1 MRLFRD
7 LRQRKASRDEWH
19 EEVNLKHIKVK
30 LYHIFNVKLTQKN
43 YMTLFKSCPQR
54 RIIKPPTNFVAKEK
68 LPQL

>member
-30 LYHIFNVKLTQKN
+30 LYHIVQRQTDTDKLYDVVQK
-43 YMTLFKSCPQR
+43 LSPK
-54 RIIKPPTNFVAKEK
+54 KDH
-68 LPQL
+68 